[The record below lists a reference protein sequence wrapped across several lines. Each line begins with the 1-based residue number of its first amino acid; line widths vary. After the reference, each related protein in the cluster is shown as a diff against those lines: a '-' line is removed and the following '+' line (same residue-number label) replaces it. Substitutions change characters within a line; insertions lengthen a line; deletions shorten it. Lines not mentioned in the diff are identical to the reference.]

1 LTARL
6 IQRPGRPADTT
17 QVSANPRAVAV
28 LETPPDAGVAPEAD
42 RTLDDW
48 ERYRALLDASN
59 EAAAQIGTT
68 ASDTRFALSLTGT
81 FTAFALLLLTRVD
94 AIRTL
99 PPAGRMWMA
108 GLFLVYFVVAIGF
121 FIQATEALRPGRFKP
136 RLWDWTLGD
145 TTRPAGIRYYEDVTR
160 KSAAEHWQ
168 AWHDVRLSQVN
179 AEICVQLHSLSRKN
193 HARHVAV
200 RRLYLGV
207 RIMAA
212 VLGLLAGSYVWLF
225 LR

>member
-1 LTARL
+1 
-6 IQRPGRPADTT
+6 
-17 QVSANPRAVAV
+17 VSASPRAVAV
-28 LETPPDAGVAPEAD
+28 LEAQPDADVADDAD
-42 RTLDDW
+42 RTLDEW

-68 ASDTRFALSLTGT
+68 ASETRFALSLTGA

-94 AIRTL
+94 VFRTL

-193 HARHVAV
+193 HARHLAV

-212 VLGLLAGSYVWLF
+212 VLGLLAASYVWLF